1 MFLNLGSHGDNIPGY
16 TNIDFDDPTADLKAD
31 VSALPL
37 ENDSVD
43 KILAY
48 HILEHFRSG
57 TYEPHL
63 SNPLNPKTAL
73 EVLTEWK
80 RVLKVGGT
88 LEIKV
93 PDFEKIVW
101 LYHNFPEW
109 ARTPGANAPFG
120 SFSDWL
126 CSNGQH
132 QLIFDKK
139 TMTDLLQIVGFK
151 DVTYHDPPP
160 SRTVDRS
167 SLEMYVICKK

>member
-1 MFLNLGSHGDNIPGY
+1 VFLNLGSHGDNLNGY
-16 TNIDFDDPTADLKAD
+16 LNIDFDHPTADIKAD
-31 VSALPL
+31 VSNLPFRD
-37 ENDSVD
+37 NSIH

-63 SNPLNPKTAL
+63 SNPLNPKTAI

-80 RVLKVGGT
+80 RVLRVDGI
-88 LEIKV
+88 LEIKI
-93 PDFEKIVW
+93 PDFEKVVW
-101 LYHNFPEW
+101 LYYHFPEW

-120 SFSDWL
+120 NFSDWL

-132 QLIFDKK
+132 QLISDKT
-139 TMTDLLQIVGFK
+139 TMLAALRSVGFR
-151 DVTYHDPPP
+151 DIVFRDPPP
-160 SRTVDRS
+160 SRVVDRT